1 MDYGSTFEYYS
12 KRWSGEDAWDP
23 RSHRCLCNLPDAPW
37 LRWTHRVPPQVD
49 PIILWCLYLHLWN
62 VYWKGAF
69 ENIATYWY
77 NYSQLFTFFSLVY
90 NLLIGLLLE
99 ITTIWLELLSTLL
112 WCIFSSQSLLK
123 CHHLKIAHYLYL
135 IILGV
140 SAIWRKIAFTLGSE
154 NYTSTIQLYYESQQV
169 SWRLSLDNWNQREIS
184 LGILVLDL
192 WAL

>member
-1 MDYGSTFEYYS
+1 MDYLIFHHPIMDYGSTFEYYS

-99 ITTIWLELLSTLL
+99 ITTVCLESLSTLL

-123 CHHLKIAHYLYL
+123 CPLLNIALPCSL
-135 IILGV
+135 LRASALLWFPQIL
-140 SAIWRKIAFTLGSE
+140 
-154 NYTSTIQLYYESQQV
+154 
-169 SWRLSLDNWNQREIS
+169 SWLR
-184 LGILVLDL
+184 
-192 WAL
+192 A